1 MSLYRAIKPN
11 ARILITPRSLY
22 YDFQQPK
29 TRHRRPYGW
38 WERRGESAERNVGG
52 GSNASQTGRN
62 SMDKFASLPYDAR
75 VVSFDWIPGIV
86 ANSGRTNTTR
96 SAPINNH
103 QLNHRLYHNHYHHH
117 HQSEKR
123 REANASRRRRRR
135 SSEDIDTK
143 SRNNHRGSESPE
155 RTAKEAERDE
165 ADRDEGDGERMPNE
179 MSKSSSAEEC
189 GRMMA
194 ARAIETRADRINGAE
209 SDSSEARFSERRR
222 NSESGRSSIP
232 RSSSVS
238 VERFSMRANY
248 GGGDSSDFSRAN
260 STSNERFN
268 SDFSLAVASA
278 SSNDRV
284 SMPESDPFS
293 LRNLDFVSLS
303 LLGQRADSSERFS
316 DVYSTRNSDFSTRN
330 STDFRTQSEEEERF
344 SDDSLE
350 EMLPAP
356 GPPNAKRH
364 SIAWEVSLEQDPL
377 YAPGSTKVVGR
388 RRRRSSDV
396 SSKFSIF
403 FFSMYL
409 QFNPHSMEIF

>member
-1 MSLYRAIKPN
+1 M
-11 ARILITPRSLY
+11 
-22 YDFQQPK
+22 
-29 TRHRRPYGW
+29 
-38 WERRGESAERNVGG
+38 
-52 GSNASQTGRN
+52 
-62 SMDKFASLPYDAR
+62 
-75 VVSFDWIPGIV
+75 

-103 QLNHRLYHNHYHHH
+103 HYLQHNSSQQQQNQRLYNHFQHLHHHQNNHHNHYHQ
-117 HQSEKR
+117 QSEKR
-123 REANASRRRRRR
+123 REANSSRRRRRR
-135 SSEDIDTK
+135 STEDIDVK
-143 SRNNHRGSESPE
+143 SKNHNRINDSPD
-155 RTAKEAERDE
+155 TDDKLSSKDNDLNPDDDLDDDD
-165 ADRDEGDGERMPNE
+165 DRARIPNE

-189 GRMMA
+189 GRMIA
-194 ARAIETRADRINGAE
+194 NRAIESRSDRINGAE

-222 NSESGRSSIP
+222 NSISGRSSIP

-238 VERFSMRANY
+238 VERFSIRANY

-284 SMPESDPFS
+284 SVPSSDPFS

-350 EMLPAP
+350 ELLPAP
-356 GPPNAKRH
+356 GPPIAKRH
-364 SIAWEVSLEQDPL
+364 SIAWEVSLEEDPL

-396 SSKFSIF
+396 SSEHFFQSHPIVILITNSQNLLTSMVTKIASIYVTA
-403 FFSMYL
+403 YL
-409 QFNPHSMEIF
+409 LKNL